1 VARTTFR
8 LDPELLAEA
17 KALAARQHR
26 TLNSVMEEA
35 LRRLVL
41 AAEAVQGRPRV
52 ELITW
57 RGEPLPGVDISPEGI
72 KAILDREDVEHYLEV
87 AADDARRH

>member
-8 LDPELLAEA
+8 LDPELLADA

-35 LRRLVL
+35 LRRLIVESQARPAAEPFKLHVHAGPAYGL
-41 AAEAVQGRPRV
+41 AADVSIDNNAAP
-52 ELITW
+52 
-57 RGEPLPGVDISPEGI
+57 
-72 KAILDREDVEHYLEV
+72 LDRMEAGLSVEE
-87 AADDARRH
+87 RR